1 MKKII
6 PLFVLF
12 SFIPLTGC
20 GNKTP
25 SYAALPP
32 PELAKVP
39 EILQNASCDND
50 VRKFVRAGLCAEAPK
65 CDSKGVIKLTTDF
78 KSESEVRSYWDLNI
92 PLDLST
98 SVGVTFDFR
107 ADTLAVFSS
116 LEIYFKSGDGWYKG
130 SVAPEVE
137 GEWCRISIKKSD
149 MTFEGKCS
157 GWKNISTIRIAGWG
171 AGSKG
176 KSVWHIANITPIYE
190 PNDVLIVYSDSLAK
204 KRGDRSL
211 LQFAGTFSSTLNAI
225 GIGSSIIADTDLSEE
240 SFKGAKAVIL
250 PYNPSITSSAASLI
264 KKYVDNGGKLLAC
277 YSTPNVVYELFD
289 MKAYN
294 IINPKNK
301 GLKSI
306 SGFLRADNSLDCQ
319 PEFAPQESWMTAT
332 HKYGSA
338 GEVVAWWADS
348 DRKTIGIPSLVKFPK
363 GIYMAHVWLGGVRGA
378 SAELMRSIIGY
389 LSPELEGK
397 ANAFISRK
405 SADEER
411 ARAWLETI
419 PSKKGEYRAF
429 WCHSARGL
437 ASCGNWDS
445 SIKFLKENGFNT
457 IIPNLCWGGVAFYKS
472 SVLPLSG
479 DFKREGDAF
488 DQCFEA
494 CKKYG
499 VEMHVWKVC
508 WNMSSYASKE
518 FISRMIAEK
527 RCLVNSSGKCFETWL
542 CPSNPKNQSLEI
554 SSMIELASKK
564 PHGIHFDYIRYR
576 DDNGCFCE
584 GCRERFEKF
593 SGKKVGKWPDDVYG
607 KTALADL
614 KKEWIQF
621 RISNITTVVKTVSD
635 VVRRDYPGV
644 KISAAV
650 FRNAVSD
657 RINVAQD
664 WADWCEKGYLD
675 SIHHMDYVASP
686 AIFKNVVKKQA
697 EVVKNAKVYP
707 GIGLS
712 CWKGDVLH
720 EVLLAR
726 QIMAVRE
733 LGLDGFTVFN
743 FDRRAV
749 PVLPLMRLGITKED

>member
-1 MKKII
+1 
-6 PLFVLF
+6 
-12 SFIPLTGC
+12 
-20 GNKTP
+20 
-25 SYAALPP
+25 
-32 PELAKVP
+32 
-39 EILQNASCDND
+39 
-50 VRKFVRAGLCAEAPK
+50 
-65 CDSKGVIKLTTDF
+65 
-78 KSESEVRSYWDLNI
+78 
-92 PLDLST
+92 
-98 SVGVTFDFR
+98 
-107 ADTLAVFSS
+107 
-116 LEIYFKSGDGWYKG
+116 
-130 SVAPEVE
+130 
-137 GEWCRISIKKSD
+137 
-149 MTFEGKCS
+149 
-157 GWKNISTIRIAGWG
+157 
-171 AGSKG
+171 
-176 KSVWHIANITPIYE
+176 
-190 PNDVLIVYSDSLAK
+190 
-204 KRGDRSL
+204 
-211 LQFAGTFSSTLNAI
+211 
-225 GIGSSIIADTDLSEE
+225 
-240 SFKGAKAVIL
+240 
-250 PYNPSITSSAASLI
+250 
-264 KKYVDNGGKLLAC
+264 
-277 YSTPNVVYELFD
+277 
-289 MKAYN
+289 
-294 IINPKNK
+294 
-301 GLKSI
+301 
-306 SGFLRADNSLDCQ
+306 
-319 PEFAPQESWMTAT
+319 
-332 HKYGSA
+332 
-338 GEVVAWWADS
+338 
-348 DRKTIGIPSLVKFPK
+348 
-363 GIYMAHVWLGGVRGA
+363 
-378 SAELMRSIIGY
+378 
-389 LSPELEGK
+389 
-397 ANAFISRK
+397 
-405 SADEER
+405 
-411 ARAWLETI
+411 
-419 PSKKGEYRAF
+419 
-429 WCHSARGL
+429 
-437 ASCGNWDS
+437 
-445 SIKFLKENGFNT
+445 
-457 IIPNLCWGGVAFYKS
+457 
-472 SVLPLSG
+472 LSG